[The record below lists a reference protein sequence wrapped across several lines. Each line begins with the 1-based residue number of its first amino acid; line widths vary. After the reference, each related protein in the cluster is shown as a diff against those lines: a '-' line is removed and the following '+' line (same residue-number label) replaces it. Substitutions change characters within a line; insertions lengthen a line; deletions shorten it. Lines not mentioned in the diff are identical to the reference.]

1 MKFTNHLK
9 FWIREFVL
17 FFLVAAII
25 LTSFGAFGSLSAA
38 LGYNWK
44 FIFLSIAF
52 VLAII
57 FFGALLSYLTERW
70 KI

>member
-1 MKFTNHLK
+1 MKFTDCLI
-9 FWIREFVL
+9 FWFREFVL
-17 FFLVAAII
+17 FLLVAAII
-25 LTSFGAFGSLSAA
+25 LASLGAFGSLSAA

>member
-1 MKFTNHLK
+1 MKFTDYLI
-9 FWIREFVL
+9 FWIKEFVL
-17 FFLVAAII
+17 FLLVAAII
-25 LTSFGAFGSLSAA
+25 LASFGAFGSLSAA

-57 FFGALLSYLTERW
+57 FFRALLSYLTERW

>member
-1 MKFTNHLK
+1 MKFTDYLI
-9 FWIREFVL
+9 FWIKEFVL
-17 FFLVAAII
+17 FLLVAAII
-25 LTSFGAFGSLSAA
+25 LASFGAFGSLSAA

>member
-1 MKFTNHLK
+1 MKFTDCLI
-9 FWIREFVL
+9 FWIKEFVL
-17 FFLVAAII
+17 FLLVAAII

-44 FIFLSIAF
+44 FIFISIAF